1 MAQEAG
7 QGGEGG
13 PRGEGGPNI
22 EDQSQL
28 LPRGLVQE
36 EETQNET
43 RREGSAGV
51 VPREGVGNTPGGRTS
66 AGRRNSKSLR
76 SYCCS
81 VVERKKPH
89 GAWMKVKSKKEGR
102 RPGLPSPQAAAVKA
116 SLHEGRE
123 ATTPVGHSPGE
134 GAIRTDIAAA
144 PAVFRQADGAGGA
157 QGRFQ
162 DGGGPS
168 LPSSPAA
175 AVTASLR
182 ESRETQS
189 QEDQLSGDKEGNK
202 ETAAAA
208 RVLPQAWKGGAT
220 EYGGVV
226 NWEVLLNMT
235 CEERISSDRLGV
247 G

>member
-1 MAQEAG
+1 
-7 QGGEGG
+7 
-13 PRGEGGPNI
+13 
-22 EDQSQL
+22 
-28 LPRGLVQE
+28 
-36 EETQNET
+36 
-43 RREGSAGV
+43 
-51 VPREGVGNTPGGRTS
+51 
-66 AGRRNSKSLR
+66 
-76 SYCCS
+76 
-81 VVERKKPH
+81 
-89 GAWMKVKSKKEGR
+89 MKVKNKYKGR
-102 RPGLPSPQAAAVKA
+102 RRGLPSPQAAAVKS

-123 ATTPVGHSPGE
+123 AMTPVEHSPGE
-134 GAIRTDIAAA
+134 GAIRTDTAAA
-144 PAVFRQADGAGGA
+144 LAVFRQADGA

-175 AVTASLR
+175 AVMASIR

-189 QEDQLSGDKEGNK
+189 QEDHLSGDKEERK

-220 EYGGVV
+220 EYGGLV
-226 NWEVLLNMT
+226 NWEVLLSRT

>member
-1 MAQEAG
+1 M
-7 QGGEGG
+7 
-13 PRGEGGPNI
+13 
-22 EDQSQL
+22 
-28 LPRGLVQE
+28 
-36 EETQNET
+36 
-43 RREGSAGV
+43 
-51 VPREGVGNTPGGRTS
+51 
-66 AGRRNSKSLR
+66 
-76 SYCCS
+76 
-81 VVERKKPH
+81 ERKQPQS
-89 GAWMKVKSKKEGR
+89 AWMKAKNKNKGR
-102 RPGLPSPQAAAVKA
+102 RRGLPSPQAAAVKA

-123 ATTPVGHSPGE
+123 AMTPVEHSPGE
-134 GAIRTDIAAA
+134 GAIRPYIAAA
-144 PAVFRQADGAGGA
+144 LAVFRQADVAGGA

-175 AVTASLR
+175 AVMASIR

-189 QEDQLSGDKEGNK
+189 QEDHLSGDKEGSK

-220 EYGGVV
+220 EYRGLV
-226 NWEVLLNMT
+226 NWEVLLSRT